1 MKKAI
6 TILAVLIVLVGA
18 VFAETH
24 TIRLK
29 TVVDEVIP
37 AFQLS
42 NTSLTAFK
50 DVDGVKTEVANVQ
63 QYTNPK
69 TGNPAEADE
78 FAANGDHTYGTE
90 SRADVNVGDLSK
102 YDVTV
107 GFTVYVANKA
117 KTLTDYRLTFTAGS
131 FAVERNG
138 VSRDQTLDPKAA
150 PAISGLGA
158 KNGTNGEQS
167 VETSDKSTYVL
178 VDFNGNECVADT
190 PIAIYTVQYD
200 HDASIDPKAAGYFA
214 DITLGITT
222 N

>member
-6 TILAVLIVLVGA
+6 TIRAVLIVLVGA

-42 NTSLTAFK
+42 NTALTAK
-50 DVDGVKTEVANVQ
+50 NSAGEVVANVQ

-69 TGNPAEADE
+69 TGNPEAADE
-78 FAANGDHTYGTE
+78 FTANGDHTYGTE
-90 SRADVNVGDLSK
+90 QRADVNVGDLSK

-138 VSRDQTLDPKAA
+138 VSQDQTLDPKAA
-150 PAISGLGA
+150 PAITGLGV
-158 KNGTNGEQS
+158 KNGTDGKQS
-167 VETSDKSTYVL
+167 IKTTDESSYVL

-190 PIAIYTVQYD
+190 AIAVYTVQYD
-200 HDASIDPKAAGYFA
+200 HDPSIDPKAAGYFA
-214 DITLGITT
+214 DITLGIAT

>member
-18 VFAETH
+18 VFAAETH
-24 TIRLK
+24 SIKLK
-29 TVVDEVIP
+29 TVVDEVLP

-42 NTSLTAFK
+42 NTALTAK
-50 DVDGVKTEVANVQ
+50 NSAGETMAKQQ
-63 QYTNPK
+63 QYTNANK
-69 TGNPAEADE
+69 AVVDVEDGDYKAE
-78 FAANGDHTYGTE
+78 TE
-90 SRADVNVGDLSK
+90 QRADVNVGDLSK
-102 YDVTV
+102 YNVEV
-107 GFTVYVANKA
+107 EFTVYVANKA
-117 KTLTDYRLTFTAGS
+117 KTLKDYRLAFTAGS

-138 VSRDQTLDPKAA
+138 VSQDQTLDPKAA
-150 PAISGLGA
+150 PAITGLGA
-158 KNGTNGEQS
+158 KNGTNGQKS

-178 VDFNGNECVADT
+178 ADFNGNECVADT

>member
-18 VFAETH
+18 VFAAETH
-24 TIRLK
+24 SIKLK

-42 NTSLTAFK
+42 NTSLTAWK
-50 DVDGVKTEVANVQ
+50 DVDGVKTAVANVQ
-63 QYTNPK
+63 QYT
-69 TGNPAEADE
+69 NPAEADE

-117 KTLTDYRLTFTAGS
+117 KTLTDYKLTFTAGS
-131 FAVERNG
+131 FAVERDGESQN
-138 VSRDQTLDPKAA
+138 QTLDPNGA
-150 PAISGLGA
+150 PAITGLGA
-158 KNGTNGEQS
+158 KTGTNGETS
-167 VETSDKSTYVL
+167 VTTTDETTYVL
-178 VDFNGNECVADT
+178 ADFNGNECSANT
-190 PIAIYTVQYD
+190 AIAVYTVGYT
-200 HDASIDPKAAGYFA
+200 HDPSIDPKASGYFA